1 MIRKGEDAS
10 ENEPRVAL
18 VTGASS
24 GIGWATAALLAARG
38 DRVMAVGRNQD
49 RLRLLEQETGVATV
63 AESLDD
69 VGGCERVVAHTTDVL
84 GPVAILVNSAGRGAD
99 ADRPIWDQS
108 LEDWRTT
115 MAINLDAPFLLSR
128 ACASQMRERG
138 WGRIVM
144 VSSTAGQ
151 IGAPS
156 MSPYCASKHGVIG
169 LMRSVAHDV
178 GTFGG
183 TCNAVLPGWVRTR
196 MADVYVQSEADERG
210 ITLDDMW
217 RTHDAEYPRGR
228 VVEPEEVARTIA
240 WLASDDASGVN
251 GEAVTVALGGLW

>member
-1 MIRKGEDAS
+1 MSRAHQH
-10 ENEPRVAL
+10 EPRVAL

-24 GIGWATAALLAARG
+24 GIGLATAVLLAARG
-38 DRVMAVGRNQD
+38 DRVMAAGRDQD
-49 RLRLLEQETGVATV
+49 RLRLLAQETGVATV
-63 AESLDD
+63 AVSLDD
-69 VGGCERVVAHTTDVL
+69 DDGCELAVTRTTEVL
-84 GPVAILVNSAGRGAD
+84 GPVEILVNSAGRGAD
-99 ADRPIWDQS
+99 ADRPIWDQTV
-108 LEDWRTT
+108 EDWRSS

-128 ACASQMRERG
+128 ACARQMREGG

-144 VSSTAGQ
+144 VSSTAGE

-169 LMRSVAHDV
+169 LMRSVAHDL
-178 GTFGG
+178 GSFGG

-196 MADVYVQSEADERG
+196 MADVFVREEAGERG
-210 ITLDDMW
+210 ISLDEMW
-217 RTHDAEYPRGR
+217 REHDAEYPRGR

>member
-1 MIRKGEDAS
+1 MSDS
-10 ENEPRVAL
+10 EVRVAL

-24 GIGWATAALLAARG
+24 GIGWATSVLLAARG
-38 DRVMAVGRNQD
+38 DRVMAVGRDQD
-49 RLRLLEQETGVATV
+49 RLRLLAKETGVATI
-63 AESLDD
+63 AASLDD
-69 VGGCERVVAHTTDVL
+69 VEDCERVVEHTVAEL
-84 GPVAILVNSAGRGAD
+84 GPVSILVNSAGRGAD

-128 ACASQMRERG
+128 TCARHMRERG

-169 LMRSVAHDV
+169 LMRSVAHDL
-178 GTFGG
+178 GSFGG

-196 MADVYVQSEADERG
+196 MADVYVQGEADERG
-210 ITLDDMW
+210 ITLDEMW
-217 RTHDAEYPRGR
+217 RAHDAEYPRGR

-240 WLASDDASGVN
+240 WLASDEASGVN
-251 GEAVTVALGGLW
+251 GEAVTVALGGPW

>member
-1 MIRKGEDAS
+1 MSRMNES
-10 ENEPRVAL
+10 EPRVAL

-38 DRVMAVGRNQD
+38 DRVMAVGRDQD
-49 RLRLLEQETGVATV
+49 RLRLLAQETGVATV
-63 AESLDD
+63 AASLD
-69 VGGCERVVAHTTDVL
+69 VEGCERVLAHTADVL
-84 GPVAILVNSAGRGAD
+84 GTVAILVNSAGRGAD

-108 LEDWRTT
+108 LEDWRST
-115 MAINLDAPFLLSR
+115 MEINLDAPFLLSR
-128 ACASQMRERG
+128 ACARQMRERG

-144 VSSTAGQ
+144 VSSTAGE

-169 LMRSVAHDV
+169 LMRSIAHDL
-178 GTFGG
+178 GSFGG

-196 MADVYVQSEADERG
+196 MADAFVQEEADERG
-210 ITLDDMW
+210 VTLDEMW
-217 RTHDAEYPRGR
+217 RVHDGEYPRGR

-240 WLASDDASGVN
+240 WLASDEASGVN